1 MKDWKIRVGDHQR
14 PRQKWKLGNGN
25 GYRSLMGDTVRTEC
39 PLGERRILELKIQL
53 PERRHPCTQACGHA
67 PILRLNVQ
75 PWVRSLSTVPISIIM
90 SKENKM
96 QLKGGNKYM
105 EKQKGGGAK
114 KSSKLTKAF
123 FRNASMQLAK
133 GHSLLKIILV
143 SSCPHTAKDSV
154 YPHVYKTSTFYLQR
168 PHLSY

>member
-1 MKDWKIRVGDHQR
+1 MGMATVVSWEILSGQNAPWEKGESLHSRFNFQR
-14 PRQKWKLGNGN
+14 GGTH
-25 GYRSLMGDTVRTEC
+25 D
-39 PLGERRILELKIQL
+39 
-53 PERRHPCTQACGHA
+53 QACGHA

-105 EKQKGGGAK
+105 EKQKGRGAK